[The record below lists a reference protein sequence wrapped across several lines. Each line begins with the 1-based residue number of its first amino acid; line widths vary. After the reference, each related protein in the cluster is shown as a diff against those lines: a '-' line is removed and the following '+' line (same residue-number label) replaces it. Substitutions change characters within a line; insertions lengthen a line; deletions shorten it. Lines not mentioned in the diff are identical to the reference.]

1 MTPHNK
7 VQMLAVFTL
16 FYNLIEGVVAVLF
29 GYEDESLTLFGFGI
43 DSFIESISAIGILAM
58 ITRLRRNPDLKRAEG
73 ERMALRITSVSFY
86 LLVAGLL
93 ISTIIV
99 MIGNHTPENTLSGLL
114 LSVFS
119 TVVMWLLIRAK
130 TDVGNK
136 LNSDAILADAQCG
149 KVCLYMSLVLLA
161 SSGVYELTGFRYSD
175 VIGAVGLSYF
185 AYREGGECFDKAASD
200 KLCSC
205 DSKTA

>member
-58 ITRLRRNPDLKRAEG
+58 LTRLRRNPDSKRAEV
-73 ERMALRITSVSFY
+73 ERTALRITGVSFY
-86 LLVAGLL
+86 LLVIGLF
-93 ISTIIV
+93 ISAIIL
-99 MIGNHTPENTLSGLL
+99 MLGKHTPENTLSGLL
-114 LSVFS
+114 LSVVS
-119 TVVMWLLIRAK
+119 IVVMWLLIRAK
-130 TDVGNK
+130 TDAGSK

-161 SSGVYELTGFRYSD
+161 SSGVYELTGFKYSD

-185 AYREGGECFDKAASD
+185 SYREGGECFDKAASD